1 MTEHVNT
8 PLGTP
13 IVAPIH
19 HSAAYAFASL
29 ADARAVFAQRASG
42 YTYARTGNPNVTA
55 LESAV
60 TKLERAECAV
70 ATSSGQAAVT
80 LALLALT
87 GPVNGHVVAS
97 SHLYGGTVDLLTDTL
112 AETGLTVTFAD
123 PRRPEEWEAAVTSQ
137 TRVFFLESIA

>member
-1 MTEHVNT
+1 MTEHVNA

-19 HSAAYAFASL
+19 HSAAYAFNSL

-42 YTYARTGNPNVTA
+42 YTYARTGNPTVTA

-60 TKLERAECAV
+60 TRLERAECAV
-70 ATSSGQAAVT
+70 ATSSGQAAVS

-87 GPVNGHVVAS
+87 GPVNGGRLDGVVDGS
-97 SHLYGGTVDLLTDTL
+97 
-112 AETGLTVTFAD
+112 
-123 PRRPEEWEAAVTSQ
+123 RRPRLEIGQPADHE
-137 TRVFFLESIA
+137 FL